1 MSDVEPPPFR
11 VSNEGEPIPPVD
23 PEDLKR
29 RWSTRKERQTC
40 DVKRAAQ
47 GQEADR
53 VAVSHRFRMVSMLA
67 EAFNHGQLLAPW
79 TRGEELDDAVFRL
92 AAAFPIRPLR
102 QHVYKVPGDSMAGF
116 DPNAFVE
123 KLVEETGI
131 SHTWE
136 PVLAK
141 IPEGSSVCSYLTW
154 RFRGQGSSDHEAAK
168 GALKK
173 RMAGELSEREV
184 KQEAGT
190 LLWAVW
196 SKCQPNLSR
205 PSHKH
210 ELELM
215 TIAMHFADFAIDNI
229 GLAREF
235 VTSGHRLTTVL
246 QLERNATWLDL
257 ECSVCRRLMRE
268 HSDEELTHC
277 QHALPPGTTPYRF
290 RTS

>member
-1 MSDVEPPPFR
+1 MSDAQTPQFR

-40 DVKRAAQ
+40 DVKQAAQ

-53 VAVSHRFRMVSMLA
+53 IAVWHRFRMVSALA
-67 EAFNHGQLLAPW
+67 EGFNHGQLLAPW
-79 TRGEELDDAVFRL
+79 KHDEELDDAVFRL
-92 AAAFPIRPLR
+92 AATFPMRPLR
-102 QHVYKVPGDSMAGF
+102 QQTYRVPGDSMFGF

-136 PVLAK
+136 PVPSKTSGSGFSYVWLKGGPRDPVREAK
-141 IPEGSSVCSYLTW
+141 QDA
-154 RFRGQGSSDHEAAK
+154 RD
-168 GALKK
+168 
-173 RMAGELSEREV
+173 
-184 KQEAGT
+184 

-205 PSHKH
+205 PSGKH
-210 ELELM
+210 ADDAES
-215 TIAMHFADFAIDNI
+215 IAMVFADFVIDNI
-229 GLAREF
+229 HLAREF
-235 VTSGHRLTTVL
+235 VSVMSGGEGRPELTIVL
-246 QLERNATWLDL
+246 QLERNAVWGDYF
-257 ECSVCRRLMRE
+257 ECSVCHRLMRE

-277 QHALPPGTTPYRF
+277 QHALPPGTTLYRV

>member
-1 MSDVEPPPFR
+1 MSDAEPPPFR

-67 EAFNHGQLLAPW
+67 EAFNRGQLLAPW
-79 TRGEELDDAVFRL
+79 KHGEELDDAVFRL
-92 AAAFPIRPLR
+92 ASTFPMRPLR
-102 QHVYKVPGDSMAGF
+102 QHVYMVPGDSLAGF

-123 KLVEETGI
+123 KLIEETGI
-131 SHTWE
+131 SYTWE
-136 PVLAK
+136 PVLAR
-141 IPEGSSVCSYLTW
+141 IPEGSGCTYSKVLATFENQAPPDPV
-154 RFRGQGSSDHEAAK
+154 REAKQDA
-168 GALKK
+168 
-173 RMAGELSEREV
+173 RE
-184 KQEAGT
+184 

-196 SKCQPNLSR
+196 CKCQPNLSR
-205 PSHKH
+205 PSGKH
-210 ELELM
+210 EHEAT
-215 TIAMHFADFAIDNI
+215 TIAMVFADFVIDNI
-229 GLAREF
+229 HLAREF
-235 VTSGHRLTTVL
+235 VSVMSGSEGRPELTIVL
-246 QLERNATWLDL
+246 QLERNAVWGDYF
-257 ECSVCRRLMRE
+257 ECSVCQRLMRE

-277 QHALPPGTTPYRF
+277 QHALPPGTTLYRF